1 MSPPK
6 PPSGPP
12 NDPFT
17 DPLSGSGTETLS
29 AGDNFTPLSSQ
40 MTNQNADIGIGKPPP
55 DASYYDYDDG
65 GSNLPIILM
74 GIGAVLITAMI
85 VGLVYLAYMKGLED
99 GQSSMPPL
107 ILAEEAPVKT
117 PPPDEI
123 TARRPEEEGLNIY
136 DQLEVVGDVDTLT
149 QENIPSEVLSEPI
162 DEIPAK
168 KDGSVEGDGGIES
181 LIAEVMEVE
190 TQTFDNAAAE
200 NPEAL
205 EGETIEETSIEES
218 QSEENLIPLASPLS
232 ENKTKITPEIVSE
245 VSTNI
250 APLVTENNYM
260 VQLISVRTP
269 AEASKEFLKIF
280 NKNKSIIG
288 NREPLVKEV
297 DLGER
302 GMFYRVNIPG
312 FVSLDAA
319 NEFCNALKE
328 SGQDCLVVKVPQ

>member
-1 MSPPK
+1 MCIR
-6 PPSGPP
+6 
-12 NDPFT
+12 DR
-17 DPLSGSGTETLS
+17 
-29 AGDNFTPLSSQ
+29 
-40 MTNQNADIGIGKPPP
+40 
-55 DASYYDYDDG
+55 
-65 GSNLPIILM
+65 SNLPIILM

-85 VGLVYLAYMKGLED
+85 AGLVYLAYMKGLED

-123 TARRPEEEGLNIY
+123 TARRPEEGGLNIY
-136 DQLEVVGDVDTLT
+136 DQLEVEDVDAST
-149 QENIPSEVLSEPI
+149 QENIPSETLSEPI
-162 DEIPAK
+162 DGIPAIK
-168 KDGSVEGDGGIES
+168 EDGIDGDGGIES
-181 LIAEVMEVE
+181 LMAEVMEVE
-190 TQTFDNAAAE
+190 TQTFDNASAE

-205 EGETIEETSIEES
+205 EGETLEETSIEES
-218 QSEENLIPLASPLS
+218 QSEENLIPLASPKS
-232 ENKTKITPEIVSE
+232 ENKTEITPEIVSE

-250 APLVTENNYM
+250 PPLVTENNYM

-269 AEASKEFLKIF
+269 AEASKEFTRIS

-302 GMFYRVNIPG
+302 GKFYRVNIPG

-328 SGQDCLVVKVPQ
+328 NGQDCLVVKVPQ

>member
-1 MSPPK
+1 MSPTK

-55 DASYYDYDDG
+55 DASYYDYNDG

-85 VGLVYLAYMKGLED
+85 AGLVYLAYMKGLED

-123 TARRPEEEGLNIY
+123 TARRPEEGGLNIY
-136 DQLEVVGDVDTLT
+136 RQLEVEDVDAST
-149 QENIPSEVLSEPI
+149 QENIPSEALSEPI
-162 DEIPAK
+162 DDIPAIK
-168 KDGSVEGDGGIES
+168 EDSMEGNGGIES
-181 LIAEVMEVE
+181 LMAEVMEVE

-205 EGETIEETSIEES
+205 EGETLEKTSIEES
-218 QSEENLIPLASPLS
+218 QSEENLIPLASPKS
-232 ENKTKITPEIVSE
+232 KNKTEITPEIVSE

-250 APLVTENNYM
+250 APLVIENNYM

-269 AEASKEFLKIF
+269 AEASKEFTRIS

-302 GMFYRVNIPG
+302 GKFYRVNIHG

-319 NEFCNALKE
+319 NEFCSALKE
-328 SGQDCLVVKVPQ
+328 NGQDCLVVKVPQ

>member
-12 NDPFT
+12 NDTST
-17 DPLSGSGTETLS
+17 DPLSGSGAETLS

-55 DASYYDYDDG
+55 DASYYDYNDG

-85 VGLVYLAYMKGLED
+85 AGLVYMAYMKGLED

-107 ILAEEAPVKT
+107 ILAEEAPFKT

-123 TARRPEEEGLNIY
+123 TARRPEEGELNIY
-136 DQLEVVGDVDTLT
+136 DQLEVEDEDTST
-149 QENIPSEVLSEPI
+149 QENISFKALSEPI
-162 DEIPAK
+162 DDIPDI
-168 KDGSVEGDGGIES
+168 KDDSMQGDGAIES
-181 LIAEVMEVE
+181 LMAEVMQVE

-205 EGETIEETSIEES
+205 EGETLEETSIEET
-218 QSEENLIPLASPLS
+218 QSEENLVPLASPKS
-232 ENKTKITPEIVSE
+232 ENKTEITPEIVSE
-245 VSTNI
+245 ASTNI
-250 APLVTENNYM
+250 VPLVTENNYM

-269 AEASKEFLKIF
+269 TEASKEYTRIF
-280 NKNKSIIG
+280 NKNKLIIG

-302 GMFYRVNIPG
+302 GKFYRVNIPG

-319 NEFCNALKE
+319 SEFCNTLKE
-328 SGQDCLVVKVPQ
+328 NGQDCLVVKVTQ

>member
-1 MSPPK
+1 MLPPK

-17 DPLSGSGTETLS
+17 DPLSGSGNETLS

-74 GIGAVLITAMI
+74 GIGAVLITSMI

-123 TARRPEEEGLNIY
+123 TARRPEEGGLNIY
-136 DQLEVVGDVDTLT
+136 DQLEVGDVDTST

-162 DEIPAK
+162 DEIPAI
-168 KDGSVEGDGGIES
+168 KDDSVEGDGGIES

-190 TQTFDNAAAE
+190 TQTFDNTSAE

-205 EGETIEETSIEES
+205 EGEIIEETSIEET
-218 QSEENLIPLASPLS
+218 QSEENLIPLASPKS
-232 ENKTKITPEIVSE
+232 ENKTEITPEIVSE

-250 APLVTENNYM
+250 PPLVTENNYM

-269 AEASKEFLKIF
+269 AEASKEFTRIS

-297 DLGER
+297 DLGGR
-302 GMFYRVNIPG
+302 GKFYRVNIPG

-319 NEFCNALKE
+319 NEFCSALKDN
-328 SGQDCLVVKVPQ
+328 GQDCLVVKVPQ

>member
-6 PPSGPP
+6 PPSGPL

-17 DPLSGSGTETLS
+17 DPLSGSGNEILS

-40 MTNQNADIGIGKPPP
+40 MTNQNADIGIDKPPP
-55 DASYYDYDDG
+55 DASYYDYNDG

-85 VGLVYLAYMKGLED
+85 AGLVYLAYMKGLED

-123 TARRPEEEGLNIY
+123 TARRPEEGGLNIY
-136 DQLEVVGDVDTLT
+136 DQLEVEDVDTST
-149 QENIPSEVLSEPI
+149 QENIPSETLSEPI
-162 DEIPAK
+162 DDIPAIK
-168 KDGSVEGDGGIES
+168 EDSMEGDGGIES
-181 LIAEVMEVE
+181 LMAEVMEVE
-190 TQTFDNAAAE
+190 TQVFDNASAE
-200 NPEAL
+200 NSESL
-205 EGETIEETSIEES
+205 EGEKLEETSIEES
-218 QSEENLIPLASPLS
+218 QSEENLIPLASPKS
-232 ENKTKITPEIVSE
+232 ENKTEITPQIVSE

-250 APLVTENNYM
+250 PPLVTENNYM

-269 AEASKEFLKIF
+269 AEASKEFTRIY

-302 GMFYRVNIPG
+302 GKFYRVNIPG

-319 NEFCNALKE
+319 NEFCSALKE
-328 SGQDCLVVKVPQ
+328 NGQDCLVVKVPQ

>member
-55 DASYYDYDDG
+55 DASYYDYNDG

-85 VGLVYLAYMKGLED
+85 AGLVYLAYMKGLED

-123 TARRPEEEGLNIY
+123 TARRPEEGELNIY
-136 DQLEVVGDVDTLT
+136 KQLGVVDEDTST
-149 QENIPSEVLSEPI
+149 QENIPAEALSEPI
-162 DEIPAK
+162 DDIPAI
-168 KDGSVEGDGGIES
+168 KDNSMEGDGGIES
-181 LIAEVMEVE
+181 LMAEVMEVE

-205 EGETIEETSIEES
+205 VGETLEETSIDES
-218 QSEENLIPLASPLS
+218 QSEENLIPLASPKS
-232 ENKTKITPEIVSE
+232 ENKTEITPEIVSE

-269 AEASKEFLKIF
+269 VEASKEFTRIY
-280 NKNKSIIG
+280 NKNKTIIG
-288 NREPLVKEV
+288 NREPLIKEV

-302 GMFYRVNIPG
+302 GKFYRVNIPG

-328 SGQDCLVVKVPQ
+328 NGQDCLVVKVPQ

>member
-1 MSPPK
+1 MSTPK

-17 DPLSGSGTETLS
+17 DPLSGSGAETLS

-55 DASYYDYDDG
+55 DASYYDYNDG

-85 VGLVYLAYMKGLED
+85 AGLVYLAYMKGLED

-123 TARRPEEEGLNIY
+123 TARRPEEGELNIY
-136 DQLEVVGDVDTLT
+136 KQLGVVDEDTST
-149 QENIPSEVLSEPI
+149 QENIPAEALSEPI
-162 DEIPAK
+162 DDIPSI
-168 KDGSVEGDGGIES
+168 KDDSMEGDGGIES
-181 LIAEVMEVE
+181 LMAEVMEVE
-190 TQTFDNAAAE
+190 TQTFDNAAVD
-200 NPEAL
+200 NSEAL
-205 EGETIEETSIEES
+205 IGETLEETLIEES
-218 QSEENLIPLASPLS
+218 QSEENLTPLASSKS
-232 ENKTKITPEIVSE
+232 ENKTEITPEIVSD

-250 APLVTENNYM
+250 VPLVTENNYM
-260 VQLISVRTP
+260 VQLISVKTP
-269 AEASKEFLKIF
+269 EEASKEFTRIL
-280 NKNKSIIG
+280 NKNIAIIK

-302 GMFYRVNIPG
+302 GKFYRVNIPG

-328 SGQDCLVVKVPQ
+328 NGQDCLVVKVPQ

>member
-17 DPLSGSGTETLS
+17 DPLSGSGAETLS

-40 MTNQNADIGIGKPPP
+40 VTNQNADIGIGKPPP
-55 DASYYDYDDG
+55 DASYYDYNDG

-85 VGLVYLAYMKGLED
+85 AGLVYLAYMKGLED

-123 TARRPEEEGLNIY
+123 TARRPEEGELNIY
-136 DQLEVVGDVDTLT
+136 EQLGVEDVDALT
-149 QENIPSEVLSEPI
+149 QENIPAKPLSEPI
-162 DEIPAK
+162 DDIPSI
-168 KDGSVEGDGGIES
+168 KDDSMEGDGGIES
-181 LIAEVMEVE
+181 LMAEVMEVE
-190 TQTFDNAAAE
+190 TQTFDNAAVD
-200 NPEAL
+200 NSEAL
-205 EGETIEETSIEES
+205 TGETLEETLIEES
-218 QSEENLIPLASPLS
+218 QSEENLTPLASSKS
-232 ENKTKITPEIVSE
+232 ENKTEITPEIVSE

-250 APLVTENNYM
+250 VPLVTENNYM
-260 VQLISVRTP
+260 VQLISVKTP
-269 AEASKEFLKIF
+269 EEASKEFTRIL
-280 NKNKSIIG
+280 NKNNAIIG

-302 GMFYRVNIPG
+302 GKFYRVNIPG

-328 SGQDCLVVKVPQ
+328 NGQDCLVVKVPQ